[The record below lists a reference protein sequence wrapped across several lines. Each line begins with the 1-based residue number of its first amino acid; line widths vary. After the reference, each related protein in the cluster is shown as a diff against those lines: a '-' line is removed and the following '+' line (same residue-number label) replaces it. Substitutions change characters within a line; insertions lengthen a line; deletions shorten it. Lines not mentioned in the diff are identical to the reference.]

1 MGRCDAGI
9 GKDGLVV
16 PTRILLVTP
25 TSRLWEEVPP
35 DVQIDLDRI
44 ARRGL
49 DVAYRTTAAG
59 PSEVCSAA
67 DAAQAAPHVVAL
79 ICAAEAEGFDAVI
92 VDCTDDPG
100 VAEARRVVSIPVVG
114 PGAALRDAA
123 SRAPQ
128 PVVEL
133 LGDDLRSR
141 SFAELAV
148 IVGDAPTIA
157 IVGTG
162 HSALADRLANLPHHP
177 TVLEP
182 LALALDECLVALE
195 RRSGHGQEPADR
207 SG

>member
-1 MGRCDAGI
+1 
-9 GKDGLVV
+9 VV
-16 PTRILLVTP
+16 PRRILLVTP
-25 TSRLWEEVPP
+25 TSQPSEEVQP
-35 DVQIDLDRI
+35 DVQIDLDRMT
-44 ARRGL
+44 RRGL

-59 PSEVCSAA
+59 PSEVRSAE

-100 VAEARRVVSIPVVG
+100 VAEARGVVSIPVVG

-123 SRAPQ
+123 RRAPQ

-141 SFAELAV
+141 SFTELAS

-162 HSALADRLANLPHHP
+162 HSALAGRLADLPHHP

-182 LALALDECLVALE
+182 LAVALDECLAALE
-195 RRSGHGQEPADR
+195 RRSRHDQEPADP